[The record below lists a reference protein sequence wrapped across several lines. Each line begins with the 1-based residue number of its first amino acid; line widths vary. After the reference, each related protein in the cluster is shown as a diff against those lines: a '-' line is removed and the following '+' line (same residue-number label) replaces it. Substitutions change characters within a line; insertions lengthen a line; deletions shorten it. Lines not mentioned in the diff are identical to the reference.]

1 MSAKTYSML
10 MKVIA
15 VALAALIAI
24 SVVREL
30 PLYIPVLGVMVALAI
45 ASIFRRL
52 VKETISDER
61 NRRIDEKAT
70 ALSYRIYTIVTA
82 AFILIVMMLRSSLP
96 SWVGIAGETLAYS
109 LCGLMLMHLAS
120 TKYYGRKL

>member
-10 MKVIA
+10 MRVIA
-15 VALAALIAI
+15 VALAFLIAVSI
-24 SVVREL
+24 VREF
-30 PLYIPVLGVMVALAI
+30 PLYIAILGIMIALMA

-52 VKETISDER
+52 VKETLSDER

-82 AFILIVMMLRSSLP
+82 AFALVVMMIRSNLP
-96 SWVGIAGETLAYS
+96 SWAFIAGETLAYS
-109 LCGLMLMHLAS
+109 LCGFILVHLAIS
-120 TKYYGRKL
+120 NYYSRKL